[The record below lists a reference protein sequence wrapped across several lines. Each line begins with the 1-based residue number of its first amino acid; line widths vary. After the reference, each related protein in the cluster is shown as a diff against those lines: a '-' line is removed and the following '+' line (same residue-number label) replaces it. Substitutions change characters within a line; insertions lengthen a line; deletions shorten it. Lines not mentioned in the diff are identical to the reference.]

1 MSSSITINSNLSSLN
16 AQRRLGSSTSALR
29 DSYTRLSSGLRI
41 NKASDDAAGLAIS
54 ESLKVDDRVLGQAVR
69 NLEDGISTV
78 SIADGALSQLSSI
91 VIRLHELAEQAS
103 NGTLGNKQRAALD
116 KEAQS
121 LSDEYTRIARSTE
134 FNNRYLFHGDYGE
147 LRLQAGYGTQG
158 LIASGLGG
166 AVGTGEFKEATT
178 YSVGANPW
186 AVANGDFNND
196 GALDVIV
203 TDNDANSVSVLLG
216 DGTG

>member
-78 SIADGALSQLSSI
+78 SIAGGVLQRSI
-91 VIRLHELAEQAS
+91 GV
-103 NGTLGNKQRAALD
+103 
-116 KEAQS
+116 
-121 LSDEYTRIARSTE
+121 
-134 FNNRYLFHGDYGE
+134 
-147 LRLQAGYGTQG
+147 
-158 LIASGLGG
+158 
-166 AVGTGEFKEATT
+166 
-178 YSVGANPW
+178 
-186 AVANGDFNND
+186 
-196 GALDVIV
+196 
-203 TDNDANSVSVLLG
+203 
-216 DGTG
+216 